1 MQTENFFQL
10 STCPLRVKV
19 QTVVPRATNSR
30 PCRVDRLNTHCGRLA
45 Y

>member
-1 MQTENFFQL
+1 MQTEHFFQL

-19 QTVVPRATNSR
+19 QTVVARAINGR
-30 PCRVDRLNTHCGRLA
+30 PCRVDRLNTHCGSLA